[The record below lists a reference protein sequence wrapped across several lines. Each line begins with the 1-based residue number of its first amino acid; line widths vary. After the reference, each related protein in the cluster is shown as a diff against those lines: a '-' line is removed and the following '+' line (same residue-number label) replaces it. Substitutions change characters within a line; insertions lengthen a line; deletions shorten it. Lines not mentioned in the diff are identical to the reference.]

1 MAHWRILAV
10 DDEPV
15 NLEIITEILDN
26 PEYTVDRAE
35 DGEAAWKQLETG
47 VYDLLILDRMM
58 PRMDGMELLRRLKAD
73 TRFAALPVIMQTA
86 ASSPDQ
92 VREGLEAGAY
102 YYLAKPYEPRTL
114 SAIVRSALEEMAER
128 FAAERQGETHRVVFG
143 LAQRGEF
150 AFRTLEEAQRLASF
164 LSALCPD
171 AGSAGLGLTELLVN
185 AVEHGNLGITYA
197 EKSRLRFD
205 DAWETE
211 IQRRLQLPE
220 LASRVASV
228 SFSREPEALV
238 FTVTDQGEGFDWAHY
253 LEFDPARACDPNGRG
268 IAMARLMA
276 FSSLEYQGCGN
287 IAVARVQLAR

>member
-15 NLEIITEILDN
+15 NLEIIAEILDS
-26 PEYTVDRAE
+26 PDYTLDMAE
-35 DGEAAWKQLETG
+35 DGAAAWQRLHSG
-47 VYDLLILDRMM
+47 AYDLLILDRMM

-73 TRFAALPVIMQTA
+73 ARFNALPVIMQTA

-114 SAIVRSALEEMAER
+114 SAIVRSALEEIAER
-128 FAAERQGETHRVVFG
+128 RSAERQEETHRMVFG
-143 LAQRGEF
+143 LAQRCEF

-164 LSALCPD
+164 FSVLCPD
-171 AGSAGLGLTELLVN
+171 PGSAGLGLTELLVN
-185 AVEHGNLGITYA
+185 AVEHGNLGISYT

-205 DAWETE
+205 DAWEAE

-220 LASRVASV
+220 LASRVAKV
-228 SFSREPEALV
+228 VFQRESDALV
-238 FTVTDQGEGFDWAHY
+238 FIVTDQGAGFDWTHY

-287 IAVARVQLAR
+287 VAVARIQLAK